1 MKIRTLMLLMIDS
14 WLPFS
19 NRKKISRKENKEL
32 TRLLQETLKKPSN
45 ITFKDDYIIKI
56 KKEAFWIAN
65 PFYSY
70 GNVWGTRQNKQPSLK
85 NKWLLYRVVL
95 RHEKLRKKMIRRF

>member
-1 MKIRTLMLLMIDS
+1 MRIRTLMLLIIDS

-32 TRLLQETLKKPSN
+32 TQLLQETLKKPLN
-45 ITFKDDYIIKI
+45 VTFKDRYIIKI
-56 KKEAFWIAN
+56 KKEAFWIGT